1 MSTHFKALYILYKT
15 ILLSNQG
22 IITNGR
28 LAIGAIIVIA
38 IKTKYSVPNWQ
49 YGPTHFRNMGL
60 PRFPK
65 WAPLLCVGGIGE
77 IIMGRANISKVGG
90 PRLEKLITHYNL
102 GGGGGGGSRYN
113 RRKKYV
119 LSLYCP
125 QQANSAC
132 QCRLENRL
140 DINKY
145 KPLYFSRL
153 SC

>member
-1 MSTHFKALYILYKT
+1 MLITLLQGCVSTHFKALSILYKT

-38 IKTKYSVPNWQ
+38 VKTKYSVPNWQ

-65 WAPLLCVGGIGE
+65 WALLLRVGGIGE
-77 IIMGRANISKVGG
+77 IIMGRDNISKVGG

-102 GGGGGGGSRYN
+102 GGGGGGSRY
-113 RRKKYV
+113 
-119 LSLYCP
+119 P

-145 KPLYFSRL
+145 KPLYFFSRL
-153 SC
+153 SY